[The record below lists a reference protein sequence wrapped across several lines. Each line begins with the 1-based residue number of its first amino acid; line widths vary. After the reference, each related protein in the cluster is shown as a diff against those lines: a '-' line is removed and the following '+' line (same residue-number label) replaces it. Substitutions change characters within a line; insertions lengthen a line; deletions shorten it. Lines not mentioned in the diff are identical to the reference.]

1 MDLLMPVFMVGRG
14 GVEPPFSVFQTG
26 APTVYAICP
35 YFIFKTQC
43 LFCKMLDSNQRP
55 IVYQTIAHPSELISL
70 QSYLLCVPYTTNKN
84 ERRIIMILGCVGSD
98 SNRQSSAYEA
108 DELPFLY
115 PAMGAAGG
123 FEPRIQ
129 VMNLVSY
136 L

>member
-1 MDLLMPVFMVGRG
+1 
-14 GVEPPFSVFQTG
+14 
-26 APTVYAICP
+26 
-35 YFIFKTQC
+35 
-43 LFCKMLDSNQRP
+43 
-55 IVYQTIAHPSELISL
+55 
-70 QSYLLCVPYTTNKN
+70 
-84 ERRIIMILGCVGSD
+84 MILGCVGSD

-136 L
+136 LQTTTAISKGDVFPVGAPTTAHERK

>member
-1 MDLLMPVFMVGRG
+1 
-14 GVEPPFSVFQTG
+14 
-26 APTVYAICP
+26 
-35 YFIFKTQC
+35 
-43 LFCKMLDSNQRP
+43 
-55 IVYQTIAHPSELISL
+55 
-70 QSYLLCVPYTTNKN
+70 
-84 ERRIIMILGCVGSD
+84 MILGCVGSD
-98 SNRQSSAYEA
+98 SNRQSSAYEADEA

>member
-1 MDLLMPVFMVGRG
+1 
-14 GVEPPFSVFQTG
+14 
-26 APTVYAICP
+26 
-35 YFIFKTQC
+35 
-43 LFCKMLDSNQRP
+43 
-55 IVYQTIAHPSELISL
+55 
-70 QSYLLCVPYTTNKN
+70 
-84 ERRIIMILGCVGSD
+84 MILGCVGSD

-136 L
+136 LQTTTAIFRGMLFRSEPPRPHMKGNEPQSSGWQSGEYFIATVCNPF

>member
-1 MDLLMPVFMVGRG
+1 
-14 GVEPPFSVFQTG
+14 
-26 APTVYAICP
+26 
-35 YFIFKTQC
+35 
-43 LFCKMLDSNQRP
+43 
-55 IVYQTIAHPSELISL
+55 
-70 QSYLLCVPYTTNKN
+70 
-84 ERRIIMILGCVGSD
+84 MILGCVGSD

-129 VMNLVSY
+129 VMNLLSY

>member
-1 MDLLMPVFMVGRG
+1 MIVRIHSRSL
-14 GVEPPFSVFQTG
+14 FSNFCVYISLFQ
-26 APTVYAICP
+26 
-35 YFIFKTQC
+35 IFLVQGTN
-43 LFCKMLDSNQRP
+43 LFCKMLELNQLP
-55 IVYQTIAHPSELISL
+55 IVYQTIALPYELISL
-70 QSYLLCVPYTTNKN
+70 QKLIAVRSFITTNKN

>member
-1 MDLLMPVFMVGRG
+1 
-14 GVEPPFSVFQTG
+14 
-26 APTVYAICP
+26 
-35 YFIFKTQC
+35 
-43 LFCKMLDSNQRP
+43 
-55 IVYQTIAHPSELISL
+55 
-70 QSYLLCVPYTTNKN
+70 
-84 ERRIIMILGCVGSD
+84 MILGCVGSD

-136 L
+136 LQTTTAISKGECFSGRSPHDRT

>member
-1 MDLLMPVFMVGRG
+1 
-14 GVEPPFSVFQTG
+14 
-26 APTVYAICP
+26 
-35 YFIFKTQC
+35 
-43 LFCKMLDSNQRP
+43 MLELNQLP
-55 IVYQTIAHPSELISL
+55 IVYQTIALPYELISL
-70 QSYLLCVPYTTNKN
+70 QKLIAVRAFITTNKN

>member
-1 MDLLMPVFMVGRG
+1 
-14 GVEPPFSVFQTG
+14 
-26 APTVYAICP
+26 
-35 YFIFKTQC
+35 
-43 LFCKMLDSNQRP
+43 
-55 IVYQTIAHPSELISL
+55 
-70 QSYLLCVPYTTNKN
+70 
-84 ERRIIMILGCVGSD
+84 MILGCVGSD

-136 L
+136 LQTTTAISEGGVFFRSEPPRPHMKGNENRKVAGGKAENILSQAMRITLENFSFIIQYS

>member
-1 MDLLMPVFMVGRG
+1 
-14 GVEPPFSVFQTG
+14 
-26 APTVYAICP
+26 
-35 YFIFKTQC
+35 
-43 LFCKMLDSNQRP
+43 
-55 IVYQTIAHPSELISL
+55 
-70 QSYLLCVPYTTNKN
+70 
-84 ERRIIMILGCVGSD
+84 MILGCVGSD
-98 SNRQSSAYEA
+98 SNRQSSTYEA